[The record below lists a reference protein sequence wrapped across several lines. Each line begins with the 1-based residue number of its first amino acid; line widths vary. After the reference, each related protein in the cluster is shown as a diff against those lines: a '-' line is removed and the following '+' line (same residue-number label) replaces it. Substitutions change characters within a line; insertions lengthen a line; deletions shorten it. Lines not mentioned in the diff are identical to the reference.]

1 MDPELVRKFAVDKK
15 MVVGSSDLDTLRG
28 EEMQDNGGPR
38 EGVREELDVNQ
49 LWGPVNSKM

>member
-15 MVVGSSDLDTLRG
+15 IVVGSSDSDTLRG